1 MLACQAVVWLA
12 VAAFALRAFSF
23 KTAMKL
29 AAHPLSGPSRG
40 EASAAVLAADIRWAV
55 LAAARRVPWRT
66 VCIHRGLAAQIML
79 RRRGAP
85 SRLYYGA
92 RSDGL
97 HEDGSHG
104 LAAHVWV
111 RSGDQGVV
119 GGEGADRFAVLAAF
133 PPQSEV
139 EDQGRAA

>member
-1 MLACQAVVWLA
+1 MACEALVWLA
-12 VAAFALRAFSF
+12 VAAFTLRAFPF
-23 KTAMKL
+23 KAVIGL
-29 AAHPLSGPSRG
+29 AVRPLRRSAPS
-40 EASAAVLAADIRWAV
+40 EPAATDLAADIRWAV
-55 LAAARRVPWRT
+55 LAAARRAPWRT

-92 RSDGL
+92 RSGGARV
-97 HEDGSHG
+97 DGSQG

-111 RSGDQGVV
+111 RLGDRVVV

-133 PPQSEV
+133 PPET
-139 EDQGRAA
+139 DGGH

>member
-12 VAAFALRAFSF
+12 VVACALRAFSF
-23 KTAMKL
+23 KTAMRL
-29 AAHPLSGPSRG
+29 AAHPLSRPSRS

-79 RRRGAP
+79 RRRGAA

-97 HEDGSHG
+97 HEDGSQG

-111 RSGDQGVV
+111 RLGDHGVV
-119 GGEGADRFAVLAAF
+119 GGEGSDRFAVLAAF
-133 PPQSEV
+133 PPEYGDGPQR
-139 EDQGRAA
+139 RAS